1 MSTKACILV
10 KRNKREIDW
19 FISSIPPIIKNIF
32 AVLRKSILER
42 VEKEEKKEFSN
53 ISNDADAI
61 IE

>member
-1 MSTKACILV
+1 
-10 KRNKREIDW
+10 
-19 FISSIPPIIKNIF
+19 
-32 AVLRKSILER
+32 VLRKSILER